1 MNKQDWLLKLRRVSE
16 ISTLDKIMERKE
28 NSLSSKELV
37 VFYSACDHRYAE
49 IKTGR
54 LYDKIPPHVWKLV
67 Y

>member
-1 MNKQDWLLKLRRVSE
+1 MLNKQDWLLNLRRVSE
-16 ISTLDKIMERKE
+16 ISTLDKIIERKE

-37 VFYSACDHRYAE
+37 VFYSASDHRYAE

-67 Y
+67 